1 MDLEQEV
8 NEVPD
13 FEKRGNEEKYFDV
26 LAILVSVSAFSYL
39 TYRLIQGISE
49 YITPYLDTGS
59 YLPFQ

>member
-1 MDLEQEV
+1 MTLEKEIKEV
-8 NEVPD
+8 SN
-13 FEKRGNEEKYFDV
+13 FEKKGNEEKYFDV

-39 TYRLIQGISE
+39 AYKLFKGFSE